1 MIYLLDSNVLSEMWK
16 PQPDSA
22 VVNWFFSAE
31 WFLPSPVIAEIQ
43 EGAATGTESK
53 VRKHHQDFQPGSDGL
68 GCGNRPDVRPVET
81 FSGGET
87 PPQQLWDILLD
98 AMAVRYGATI
108 ATRNAADFRHA
119 KTFNPWKSKYPP
131 GEPPA

>member
-43 EGAATGTESK
+43 EGAEASSSQARRLELN
-53 VRKHHQDFQPGSDGL
+53 RKLD
-68 GCGNRPDVRPVET
+68 NIIKT
-81 FSGGET
+81 FSPAVMDWDAET
-87 PPQQLWDILLD
+87 
-98 AMAVRYGATI
+98 ART
-108 ATRNAADFRHA
+108 
-119 KTFNPWKSKYPP
+119 
-131 GEPPA
+131 